1 MKNQKRNN
9 YLTKC
14 QSFLLTILNFSLCI
28 IFEEILTPDKYYS
41 KGENVQALELG
52 KTHSILLVRV
62 NDVSEKTG
70 LSQVDMRLRLA

>member
-28 IFEEILTPDKYYS
+28 IFEEILTPN

>member
-1 MKNQKRNN
+1 MINQKRNN

-28 IFEEILTPDKYYS
+28 IFEEILTPN